1 MKLIL
6 LEDVKDV
13 GKKNDVVEV
22 NDGYGRN
29 FLLRKKLAREVT
41 AANLN
46 DVKMKKGAE
55 AELARRELENA
66 KLLASKIENKEF
78 ELKVK
83 CGEGGKLY
91 GAVTSMDVAEAV
103 KKAGYEVSKKN
114 IVIDGTIKNVGKFD
128 VKVKLHSKV
137 STKIVVSIVAE

>member
-6 LEDVKDV
+6 LQDVKDV
-13 GKKNDVVEV
+13 GKKNDVVDV

-29 FLLRKKLAREVT
+29 FLLKKKLAKEVT

-83 CGEGGKLY
+83 CGDAGKLY
-91 GAVTSMDVAEAV
+91 GAVTSMDVAEAM
-103 KKAGYEVSKKN
+103 KAQGYDISKKN
-114 IVIDGTIKNVGKFD
+114 VVIDGTIKTVGKFE
-128 VKVKLHSKV
+128 VKIKLHTKV
-137 STKIVVSIVAE
+137 STKIIVNVVAA

>member
-6 LEDVKDV
+6 LQDVKDV
-13 GKKNDVVEV
+13 GKKNDVVDV

-29 FLLRKKLAREVT
+29 FLLKKKLAKEVT

-66 KLLASKIENKEF
+66 KALAAKIENKEF

-91 GAVTSMDVAEAV
+91 GAVTSMDVAEAM
-103 KKAGYEVSKKN
+103 KKEGFEIQKKN
-114 IVIDGTIKNVGKFD
+114 VVIDGTIKNVGKFD
-128 VKVKLHSKV
+128 VKVKLHTKV
-137 STKIVVSIVAE
+137 STKVVVNVVSE